1 MAPLLDI
8 RNLSVDFRTPRGRV
22 HALRDVS
29 FSVPRGQVVGIVG
42 ESGSGKS
49 TVIWTLTRLL
59 AGNAVIEGG
68 SAEFDGTDVLRLS
81 ESRMMD
87 VRGENI
93 SVVFQDPMTS
103 QSPVL
108 SYGRQ
113 MTDVLY
119 RRRGMSMADKRARAI
134 EMMRRV
140 GIPDPESR
148 IVQYPHQFSG
158 GMRQR
163 ASIAMALLMDPMLL
177 IADEPT
183 TALDVTMEAQI
194 IHLIRELQR
203 EFQATIIV
211 VSHNLGLIAELCD
224 EVVVMYAGEVV
235 ETGGVHDI
243 FHRAAHPYTRA
254 LLECDPA
261 REATRSRHLPVI
273 PGDLPD
279 LHRRP
284 AGCVFAPRCGLAMDV
299 CRERQPASFTVS
311 GDGHAARCHLL
322 DGSLPALRPTAARS
336 DAEPGRSSVASVSE
350 GTAGRGATAS
360 RSDAASGRGATAS
373 RSDAASE
380 RGAAAPRSD
389 ATSGGRATAS
399 RSDAASGR
407 GATASRSDAA
417 TAERSVA
424 EAAGSGTMEGA
435 LQDRPRQ
442 SHDAV
447 GAAADSGGAHNTPL
461 LEVSGLCVRFRIMGV
476 LRARIRGVRNPFV
489 DAVLSASLT
498 LMRGQTIGLVGES
511 GSGKTTLGRAIV
523 GLVKV
528 RSGRARF
535 EGRDV
540 LGLAPAEFKPLR
552 RDMAMMFQDPVGSLS
567 PRRTLKSLITEPFE
581 IHRREGCDIDDEAD
595 RLCEMVRLPRNF
607 LMRYPH
613 ELSGGQARRV
623 GVARALALNPKLII
637 ADEPTAGLDV
647 SVQGE
652 ILNLMSELQAEHG
665 LGYLII
671 SHNLPVVRH
680 ICDKLAIMY
689 LGRLVER
696 GDCETIFERPA
707 HPYTEALVRGVP
719 QPDPDKRRTLLS
731 IAGEVPSVTNRPT
744 GCEFHPRCKYATQ
757 RCKAERPEERAL
769 ADGRIVTCHHPVI
782 D

>member
-1 MAPLLDI
+1 MNPLLDI

-29 FSVPRGQVVGIVG
+29 FSVPRGKVVGIVG

-59 AGNAVIEGG
+59 AANAVIEGG
-68 SAEFDGTDVLRLS
+68 TAVFDGRDVLRLG
-81 ESRMMD
+81 ESAMMD
-87 VRGENI
+87 VRGEKI
-93 SVVFQDPMTS
+93 SMVFQDPMTS

-108 SYGRQ
+108 SYARQ
-113 MTDVLY
+113 MTDILY
-119 RRRGMSMADKRARAI
+119 RRPGMRMADKRARAV
-134 EMMRRV
+134 EMMQRV

-148 IVQYPHQFSG
+148 IAQYPHQFSG

-163 ASIAMALLMDPMLL
+163 AGIAMALLMDPMLL
-177 IADEPT
+177 VADEPT

-194 IHLIRELQR
+194 IHLIRELRR
-203 EFQATIIV
+203 ELEATIMV

-235 ETGGVHDI
+235 ETGGVCEI

-261 REATRSRHLPVI
+261 RERTGMRQLPVI
-273 PGDLPD
+273 PGDVPD
-279 LHRRP
+279 LHRKP
-284 AGCVFAPRCGLAMDV
+284 VGCVFAARCSQAMDV
-299 CRERQPASFTVS
+299 CKERQPARFSVS
-311 GDGHAARCHLL
+311 DDGHGARCHLL
-322 DGSLPALRPTAARS
+322 DASPAA
-336 DAEPGRSSVASVSE
+336 
-350 GTAGRGATAS
+350 GTVR
-360 RSDAASGRGATAS
+360 
-373 RSDAASE
+373 E
-380 RGAAAPRSD
+380 RWSN
-389 ATSGGRATAS
+389 GGRARPPTDVAAQAGIHAASDAPPKYERAPRKPDTREPSRRAGPFAS
-399 RSDAASGR
+399 RAAPEDGPRLLDVSD
-407 GATASRSDAA
+407 
-417 TAERSVA
+417 
-424 EAAGSGTMEGA
+424 
-435 LQDRPRQ
+435 
-442 SHDAV
+442 
-447 GAAADSGGAHNTPL
+447 
-461 LEVSGLCVRFRIMGV
+461 LCVRFRVMGA
-476 LRARIRGVRNPFV
+476 LRAWLRHVRNPFV
-489 DAVLSASLT
+489 DAVLNASFSLT
-498 LMRGQTIGLVGES
+498 RGETIGLVGES
-511 GSGKTTLGRAIV
+511 GSGKTTLGRAV
-523 GLVKV
+523 MGLVKA
-528 RSGRARF
+528 RSGHALF

-540 LGLAPAEFKPLR
+540 LGLSPAEFKPLR

-581 IHRREGCDIDDEAD
+581 IHRPEGFDVDAEAV
-595 RLCEMVRLPRNF
+595 RLCDMVRLPRSF
-607 LMRYPH
+607 LSRYPH

-652 ILNLMSELQAEHG
+652 ILNLMSELQAAHG

-680 ICDKLAIMY
+680 ICDTLAIMY

-696 GDCETIFERPA
+696 GECEAIFERPA

-731 IAGEVPSVTNRPT
+731 IAGEVPSVTNRPE

-757 RCKAERPEERAL
+757 RCKAERPEERTL
-769 ADGRIVTCHHPVI
+769 PDGRTVTCHYPLA

>member
-1 MAPLLDI
+1 MDLDPSRAGRGVTPLLDI

-29 FSVPRGQVVGIVG
+29 FTVPRGKVVGIVG

-68 SAEFDGTDVLRLS
+68 SAVFDGRDVLRLG
-81 ESRMMD
+81 ESAMMD
-87 VRGENI
+87 VRGEQI
-93 SVVFQDPMTS
+93 SLVFQDPMTS

-108 SYGRQ
+108 SYARQ

-119 RRRGMSMADKRARAI
+119 RRRGMGMAEKRARAI

-148 IVQYPHQFSG
+148 IAQYPHQFSG

-163 ASIAMALLMDPMLL
+163 AGIAMALLMDPMLL
-177 IADEPT
+177 VADEPT

-194 IHLIRELQR
+194 IHLIRELRR
-203 EFQATIIV
+203 ELEATIVV

-235 ETGGVHDI
+235 EIGGVREI

-261 REATRSRHLPVI
+261 RERARSRQLPVI
-273 PGDLPD
+273 PGDVPD
-279 LHRRP
+279 LHHRP
-284 AGCVFAPRCGLAMDV
+284 AGCVFAPRCALAADV
-299 CRERQPASFTVS
+299 CRKRQPASFAVS
-311 GDGHAARCHLL
+311 ADGHAARCHLL
-322 DGSLPALRPTAARS
+322 DESLAAPGAGTAEDRS
-336 DAEPGRSSVASVSE
+336 DAVHRGTSPAVMPAQAGVHSASVVPPHDARSPGGSGVTGPTPRAAPLP
-350 GTAGRGATAS
+350 GTEAGTGGPAGHAP
-360 RSDAASGRGATAS
+360 
-373 RSDAASE
+373 E
-380 RGAAAPRSD
+380 RGL
-389 ATSGGRATAS
+389 
-399 RSDAASGR
+399 
-407 GATASRSDAA
+407 
-417 TAERSVA
+417 
-424 EAAGSGTMEGA
+424 GSA
-435 LQDRPRQ
+435 
-442 SHDAV
+442 SHDLRPERRET
-447 GAAADSGGAHNTPL
+447 STL
-461 LEVSGLCVRFRIMGV
+461 LEVSDLSVRFRVMGAV
-476 LRARIRGVRNPFV
+476 RARLAGVRNPFV
-489 DAVLSASLT
+489 DAVLNASLT
-498 LMRGQTIGLVGES
+498 LSRGQTIGLVGES
-511 GSGKTTLGRAIV
+511 GSGKTTLGRAV
-523 GLVKV
+523 MGLVRA

-540 LGLAPAEFKPLR
+540 LGLSPAEFKPLR

-567 PRRTLKSLITEPFE
+567 PRQTLKSLITEPFE
-581 IHRREGCDIDDEAD
+581 IHRPEGFDAD
-595 RLCEMVRLPRNF
+595 REAALLCDMVRLPRSF
-607 LMRYPH
+607 LSRYPH

-623 GVARALALNPKLII
+623 GVARALALHPKLII

-652 ILNLMSELQAEHG
+652 ILNLMGELQAAHG
-665 LGYLII
+665 LGYMII

-680 ICDKLAIMY
+680 ICDELAIMY

-696 GDCETIFERPA
+696 GKCEVIFERPA

-731 IAGEVPSVTNRPT
+731 IAGEVPSVTNRPS
-744 GCEFHPRCKYATQ
+744 GCEFHPRCKYATA
-757 RCKAERPEERAL
+757 RCKAEPPDERTL
-769 ADGRIVTCHHPVI
+769 RDGRVVMCHYPVTA
-782 D
+782 

>member
-29 FSVPRGQVVGIVG
+29 FSVPRGKVVGIVG

-68 SAEFDGTDVLRLS
+68 TAEFDGTDVLRLS

-108 SYGRQ
+108 SYRRQ

-203 EFQATIIV
+203 ELQATIIV

-261 REATRSRHLPVI
+261 REVTRSRHLPVI

-284 AGCVFAPRCGLAMDV
+284 AGCVFALRCAMAMDV
-299 CRERQPASFTVS
+299 CSERQPASFEIPA
-311 GDGHAARCHLL
+311 DGHAARCHLL
-322 DGSLPALRPTAARS
+322 DGSLPAPRPAAARF
-336 DAEPGRSSVASVSE
+336 DAAHARSSVAPVSE
-350 GTAGRGATAS
+350 RGSGRGATSS
-360 RSDAASGRGATAS
+360 RSDAASGP
-373 RSDAASE
+373 
-380 RGAAAPRSD
+380 GAAAPR
-389 ATSGGRATAS
+389 A
-399 RSDAASGR
+399 DAAALARPVAEVDGPEAMKGGLEDPPRQSPDAP
-407 GATASRSDAA
+407 GATADS
-417 TAERSVA
+417 
-424 EAAGSGTMEGA
+424 GS
-435 LQDRPRQ
+435 
-442 SHDAV
+442 SHD
-447 GAAADSGGAHNTPL
+447 TPL
-461 LEVSGLCVRFRIMGV
+461 LDVSGLCVRFRVMGV
-476 LRARIRGVRNPFV
+476 LRARLRRVSNPFV
-489 DAVLSASLT
+489 DAVLDASLT
-498 LMRGQTIGLVGES
+498 LKRGETIGLVGES

-523 GLVKV
+523 GLVKA
-528 RSGRARF
+528 RSGDARF
-535 EGRDV
+535 EGKDV
-540 LGLAPAEFKPLR
+540 LGLSPAEFKPLR
-552 RDMAMMFQDPVGSLS
+552 RDMAMMFQDPAGSLS

-581 IHRREGCDIDDEAD
+581 IHGSEGRAIDDEAD
-595 RLCEMVRLPRNF
+595 RLCEMVRLPRSF

-652 ILNLMSELQAEHG
+652 ILNLMGELQAEHG
-665 LGYLII
+665 LAYLII

-680 ICDKLAIMY
+680 ICDRLAIMY

-731 IAGEVPSVTNRPT
+731 IAGEVPSVTNRPA

-757 RCKAERPEERAL
+757 RCKAERPEETTL
-769 ADGRIVTCHHPVI
+769 PDGRIVTCHYPLS

>member
-29 FSVPRGQVVGIVG
+29 FTVPRGKVVGIVG

-68 SAEFDGTDVLRLS
+68 SAVFDGRDVLGLS
-81 ESRMMD
+81 ESAMMD
-87 VRGENI
+87 VRGEKI
-93 SVVFQDPMTS
+93 SLVFQDPMTS

-108 SYGRQ
+108 SYARQ

-119 RRRGMSMADKRARAI
+119 RRRGMGMAEKRARAV
-134 EMMRRV
+134 EMMHRV

-148 IVQYPHQFSG
+148 IAQYPHQFSG

-163 ASIAMALLMDPMLL
+163 AGIAMALLMDPMLL

-194 IHLIRELQR
+194 IHLIRELRR
-203 EFQATIIV
+203 ELEATIVV

-235 ETGGVHDI
+235 EIGGVREI

-261 REATRSRHLPVI
+261 RERTRSRRLPVI
-273 PGDLPD
+273 PGDVPD
-279 LHRRP
+279 LHLRP
-284 AGCVFAPRCGLAMDV
+284 EGCVFASRCAQAMEV
-299 CRERQPASFTVS
+299 CRRRQPASFAVS
-311 GDGHAARCHLL
+311 DAGHAARCHRL
-322 DGSLPALRPTAARS
+322 DT
-336 DAEPGRSSVASVSE
+336 SSVVPSKDEPAPWD
-350 GTAGRGATAS
+350 
-360 RSDAASGRGATAS
+360 SDAAAPLHPTAS
-373 RSDAASE
+373 CPNTDAQ
-380 RGAAAPRSD
+380 RR
-389 ATSGGRATAS
+389 TSTDWTA
-399 RSDAASGR
+399 RPGVD
-407 GATASRSDAA
+407 D
-417 TAERSVA
+417 
-424 EAAGSGTMEGA
+424 GSFARTGPHEG
-435 LQDRPRQ
+435 P
-442 SHDAV
+442 
-447 GAAADSGGAHNTPL
+447 PL
-461 LEVSGLCVRFRIMGV
+461 LEVSGLGVRFRIMGAV
-476 LRARIRGVRNPFV
+476 RARLAAVRNPFV
-489 DAVLSASLT
+489 DAVLNASLT
-498 LMRGQTIGLVGES
+498 LSHGQTIGLVGES
-511 GSGKTTLGRAIV
+511 GSGKTTLGRAV
-523 GLVKV
+523 LGLVKA

-540 LGLAPAEFKPLR
+540 LGLSPAEFKPLR
-552 RDMAMMFQDPVGSLS
+552 RHMAMMFQDPVGSLS
-567 PRRTLKSLITEPFE
+567 PRQTLKSLITESFE
-581 IHRREGCDIDDEAD
+581 IHRPEGFDVDAEAD
-595 RLCEMVRLPRNF
+595 RLCDMVRLPRSF
-607 LMRYPH
+607 LSRYPH

-652 ILNLMSELQAEHG
+652 ILNLMGELQAEHG

-680 ICDKLAIMY
+680 ICDELAIMY

-696 GDCETIFERPA
+696 GACEPIFERPA

-731 IAGEVPSVTNRPT
+731 IAGEVPSVTNRPG
-744 GCEFHPRCKYATQ
+744 GCEFHPRCNYATA
-757 RCKAERPEERAL
+757 RCKAERPGERTL
-769 ADGRIVTCHHPVI
+769 QDGRVVTCHHPLI

>member
-1 MAPLLDI
+1 MDPLLDI

-29 FSVPRGQVVGIVG
+29 FTVPRGKVVGIVG

-68 SAEFDGTDVLRLS
+68 SAVFDGRDVLGLS
-81 ESRMMD
+81 ESAMMD
-87 VRGENI
+87 VRGEKI
-93 SVVFQDPMTS
+93 SLVFQDPMTS

-108 SYGRQ
+108 SYARQ

-119 RRRGMSMADKRARAI
+119 RRRGMGMAEKRARAV

-148 IVQYPHQFSG
+148 IAQYPHQFSG

-163 ASIAMALLMDPMLL
+163 AGIAMALLMDPVLL

-194 IHLIRELQR
+194 IHLIRELRR
-203 EFQATIIV
+203 ELEATIVV

-261 REATRSRHLPVI
+261 REATKSRHLPVI

-279 LHRRP
+279 LHSLP
-284 AGCVFAPRCGLAMDV
+284 AGCVFAPRCGLTTDV
-299 CRERQPASFTVS
+299 CRERRPASFDVS
-311 GDGHAARCHLL
+311 ADGHAARCHLL
-322 DGSLPALRPTAARS
+322 EGSLPVPRSTTARF
-336 DAEPGRSSVASVSE
+336 DAVPGRSSEASVSE
-350 GTAGRGATAS
+350 GGVGS
-360 RSDAASGRGATAS
+360 GAASPQSDVAS
-373 RSDAASE
+373 GP
-380 RGAAAPRSD
+380 GAAAPQ
-389 ATSGGRATAS
+389 A
-399 RSDAASGR
+399 DAA
-407 GATASRSDAA
+407 AL
-417 TAERSVA
+417 ERPVA
-424 EAAGSGTMEGA
+424 EVDGPEAIKGA
-435 LQDRPRQ
+435 LKEPSRRSPSVPGAVADAGR
-442 SHDAV
+442 SHD
-447 GAAADSGGAHNTPL
+447 TPL
-461 LEVSGLCVRFRIMGV
+461 LDVSGLCVRFRVMGA
-476 LRARIRGVRNPFV
+476 LRARLQRVRNPFV
-489 DAVLSASLT
+489 DAVVDASLT
-498 LMRGQTIGLVGES
+498 LARGLTIGLVGES

-523 GLVKV
+523 GLVKA
-528 RSGRARF
+528 RSGHARF
-535 EGRDV
+535 EGKDV
-540 LGLAPAEFKPLR
+540 LGLSPAEFKPLR

-581 IHRREGCDIDDEAD
+581 IHGSEGRAIDDEAD

-652 ILNLMSELQAEHG
+652 ILNLMRELQAEHG
-665 LGYLII
+665 LAYLII

-680 ICDKLAIMY
+680 ICDRLAIMY

-696 GDCETIFERPA
+696 GECETIFERPA

-731 IAGEVPSVTNRPT
+731 IAGEVPSVTNRPE
-744 GCEFHPRCKYATQ
+744 GCEFHPRCKYATR
-757 RCKAERPEERAL
+757 RCKAERPEERTVG
-769 ADGRIVTCHHPVI
+769 DGRIVTCHYPLV

>member
-1 MAPLLDI
+1 MTPLLDI

-29 FSVPRGQVVGIVG
+29 FSVPRGKVVGIVG

-59 AGNAVIEGG
+59 AGNAIIEGG
-68 SAEFDGTDVLRLS
+68 TAEFDGADVLRLS

-108 SYGRQ
+108 SYRRQ

-177 IADEPT
+177 VADEPT

-203 EFQATIIV
+203 ELQATIIV

-261 REATRSRHLPVI
+261 REVTRSRHLPVI

-284 AGCVFAPRCGLAMDV
+284 AGCVFTPRCGLATDV
-299 CRERQPASFTVS
+299 CSERQPASFEVS
-311 GDGHAARCHLL
+311 ADGHAARCHLL
-322 DGSLPALRPTAARS
+322 DASLPAPRPAAARF
-336 DAEPGRSSVASVSE
+336 DAATGSSSEAPASEGSGGRS
-350 GTAGRGATAS
+350 ATSS
-360 RSDAASGRGATAS
+360 RSDAASGP
-373 RSDAASE
+373 
-380 RGAAAPRSD
+380 GAAAPR
-389 ATSGGRATAS
+389 A
-399 RSDAASGR
+399 DAA
-407 GATASRSDAA
+407 AL
-417 TAERSVA
+417 ERPVA
-424 EAAGSGTMEGA
+424 EVDGPEAMKGA
-435 LQDRPRQ
+435 LEDRPRQ
-442 SHDAV
+442 SFDV
-447 GAAADSGGAHNTPL
+447 LGATADSGGPHNTPL
-461 LEVSGLCVRFRIMGV
+461 LDVSGLCVRFRVMGV
-476 LRARIRGVRNPFV
+476 LRARIRRVRNPFV
-489 DAVLSASLT
+489 DAVLDASLT
-498 LMRGQTIGLVGES
+498 LKRGETIGLVGES

-523 GLVKV
+523 GLVKA
-528 RSGRARF
+528 RSGHARF
-535 EGRDV
+535 EGKDV
-540 LGLAPAEFKPLR
+540 LGLPPAEFKPLR

-581 IHRREGCDIDDEAD
+581 IHGSDGRAIDDEAG

-665 LGYLII
+665 LAYLII

-680 ICDKLAIMY
+680 ICDRLAIMY

-731 IAGEVPSVTNRPT
+731 IAGEVPSVTNRPA

-757 RCKAERPEERAL
+757 RCKAERPEETTL
-769 ADGRIVTCHHPVI
+769 PDGRIVTCHYPLS

>member
-8 RNLSVDFRTPRGRV
+8 RNLNVDFRTPRGRV

-29 FSVPRGQVVGIVG
+29 FSVPRGKVVGIVG

-68 SAEFDGTDVLRLS
+68 TAEFDGTDVLRLS

-108 SYGRQ
+108 SYHRQ

-177 IADEPT
+177 VADEPT

-235 ETGGVHDI
+235 EAGGVHDI

-261 REATRSRHLPVI
+261 REATKSRRLPVI

-279 LHRRP
+279 LHRLP
-284 AGCVFAPRCGLAMDV
+284 VGCVFAPRCGPATDV
-299 CRERQPASFTVS
+299 CRERRPASFEVS
-311 GDGHAARCHLL
+311 ADGHAARCHLL
-322 DGSLPALRPTAARS
+322 DGSLPAPRPTTARFDAA
-336 DAEPGRSSVASVSE
+336 PGRGSEASASE
-350 GTAGRGATAS
+350 GGVGRGTASS
-360 RSDAASGRGATAS
+360 RSDVASGP
-373 RSDAASE
+373 
-380 RGAAAPRSD
+380 GAAAPR
-389 ATSGGRATAS
+389 A
-399 RSDAASGR
+399 DAAVL
-407 GATASRSDAA
+407 
-417 TAERSVA
+417 ERPVA
-424 EAAGSGTMEGA
+424 EVDGPEAMKGA
-435 LQDRPRQ
+435 LEDPPRQ
-442 SHDAV
+442 SPDAP
-447 GAAADSGGAHNTPL
+447 GAIADSGRSHDTPL
-461 LEVSGLCVRFRIMGV
+461 LDVSGLCVRFRVMGA
-476 LRARIRGVRNPFV
+476 LRARLRRVRNPFV
-489 DAVLSASLT
+489 DAILDASLT
-498 LMRGQTIGLVGES
+498 LARGETIGLVGES

-523 GLVKV
+523 GLVKA
-528 RSGRARF
+528 RAGHARF

-540 LGLAPAEFKPLR
+540 LGLSPAEFKPLR

-581 IHRREGCDIDDEAD
+581 IHGSEGRTIDAEAD

-665 LGYLII
+665 LAYLII

-680 ICDKLAIMY
+680 ICDRLAIMY

-731 IAGEVPSVTNRPT
+731 IAGEVPSVTNRPP

-757 RCKAERPEERAL
+757 RCKAERPEETTL
-769 ADGRIVTCHHPVI
+769 SDGRIVTCHFPLI

>member
-1 MAPLLDI
+1 MTPLLDI

-29 FSVPRGQVVGIVG
+29 FTVPRGKVVGIVG

-59 AGNAVIEGG
+59 AGNAAIEGG
-68 SAEFDGTDVLRLS
+68 SAVFDGRDVLGLS
-81 ESRMMD
+81 ESAMMD
-87 VRGENI
+87 VRGEQI
-93 SVVFQDPMTS
+93 SLVFQDPMTS

-108 SYGRQ
+108 SYARQ

-119 RRRGMSMADKRARAI
+119 RRRGMGMAEKRRRAV

-148 IVQYPHQFSG
+148 IAQYPHQFSG

-163 ASIAMALLMDPMLL
+163 AGIAMALLMDPMLL
-177 IADEPT
+177 VADEPT

-194 IHLIRELQR
+194 IHLIRELRR
-203 EFQATIIV
+203 ELEATIVV

-235 ETGGVHDI
+235 ETGDVRGI

-261 REATRSRHLPVI
+261 REHRRTRHLPVI
-273 PGDLPD
+273 PGDVPD
-279 LHRRP
+279 LHRKP
-284 AGCVFAPRCGLAMDV
+284 DGCVFAARCALATGI
-299 CRERQPASFTVS
+299 CRERPPASFVVS
-311 GDGHAARCHLL
+311 ADGHAARCHLL
-322 DGSLPALRPTAARS
+322 DESLAAPGAGTAENRSDTVHRGTFPVVIPAEAGVHSARVVPPHDARAQAESGATGPMSRAAPHPGTEVRTGEPAGQAAQRGLGNASHDLRP
-336 DAEPGRSSVASVSE
+336 GRRE
-350 GTAGRGATAS
+350 
-360 RSDAASGRGATAS
+360 
-373 RSDAASE
+373 
-380 RGAAAPRSD
+380 
-389 ATSGGRATAS
+389 TST
-399 RSDAASGR
+399 
-407 GATASRSDAA
+407 
-417 TAERSVA
+417 
-424 EAAGSGTMEGA
+424 
-435 LQDRPRQ
+435 
-442 SHDAV
+442 
-447 GAAADSGGAHNTPL
+447 L
-461 LEVSGLCVRFRIMGV
+461 LEVSDLCVRFRVMGV
-476 LRARIRGVRNPFV
+476 VRAGLAGVRNPFV
-489 DAVLSASLT
+489 DAVLDASLT
-498 LMRGQTIGLVGES
+498 LAHGQTIGLVGES
-511 GSGKTTLGRAIV
+511 GSGKTTLGRAIM
-523 GLVKV
+523 GLVRA

-540 LGLAPAEFKPLR
+540 LGLSPAQFKPLR
-552 RDMAMMFQDPVGSLS
+552 RHMAMMFQDPAGSLS
-567 PRRTLKSLITEPFE
+567 PRQTLKSLITEPFE
-581 IHRREGCDIDDEAD
+581 IHRPKGFNVDDEAA
-595 RLCEMVRLPRNF
+595 RLCDMVRLPRSF
-607 LMRYPH
+607 LSRYPH

-652 ILNLMSELQAEHG
+652 ILNLMGELQAEHG
-665 LGYLII
+665 LGYVII

-680 ICDKLAIMY
+680 ICDELAIMY

-696 GDCETIFERPA
+696 GACESIFERPA

-731 IAGEVPSVTNRPT
+731 IAGEVPSVTNRPG
-744 GCEFHPRCKYATQ
+744 GCEFHPRCNYATA
-757 RCKAERPEERAL
+757 RCKAERPGERTL
-769 ADGRIVTCHHPVI
+769 RDGRIVTCHHPLI

>member
-1 MAPLLDI
+1 MIPLLDI

-29 FSVPRGQVVGIVG
+29 FTVPRGKVVGIVG

-59 AGNAVIEGG
+59 AGNAAIEGG
-68 SAEFDGTDVLRLS
+68 SAVFDGRDVLGLS
-81 ESRMMD
+81 ESAMMD
-87 VRGENI
+87 VRGEKI
-93 SVVFQDPMTS
+93 SLVFQDPMTS

-108 SYGRQ
+108 SYARQ

-119 RRRGMSMADKRARAI
+119 RRRGMGMAEKRARAV

-148 IVQYPHQFSG
+148 IAQYPHQFSG

-163 ASIAMALLMDPMLL
+163 AGIAMALLMDPMLL

-194 IHLIRELQR
+194 IHLIRELRR
-203 EFQATIIV
+203 ELEATIVV

-235 ETGGVHDI
+235 ETGGVREI

-261 REATRSRHLPVI
+261 RERTRSRRLPVI
-273 PGDLPD
+273 PGDVPD
-279 LHRRP
+279 LHHRS
-284 AGCVFAPRCGLAMDV
+284 AGCVFAARCALAVDI
-299 CRERQPASFTVS
+299 CRERQPASFAVS
-311 GDGHAARCHLL
+311 ADGHAARCHLL
-322 DGSLPALRPTAARS
+322 DASLHPPSASPTGIPAEAGIHA
-336 DAEPGRSSVASVSE
+336 ASVVPPMDEPAPRESGVDVPSHHIAPNPNVDAQPRE
-350 GTAGRGATAS
+350 STDRTTEAGIVDTAS
-360 RSDAASGRGATAS
+360 D
-373 RSDAASE
+373 
-380 RGAAAPRSD
+380 PRSLH
-389 ATSGGRATAS
+389 R
-399 RSDAASGR
+399 
-407 GATASRSDAA
+407 
-417 TAERSVA
+417 
-424 EAAGSGTMEGA
+424 EAI
-435 LQDRPRQ
+435 
-442 SHDAV
+442 
-447 GAAADSGGAHNTPL
+447 PL
-461 LEVSGLCVRFRIMGV
+461 LEVSDLCVRFRVMGV
-476 LRARIRGVRNPFV
+476 VRARLTGVRNPFV
-489 DAVLSASLT
+489 DAVLDASLA
-498 LMRGQTIGLVGES
+498 LARGNTIGLVGES
-511 GSGKTTLGRAIV
+511 GSGKTTLGRAV
-523 GLVKV
+523 MGLVEA

-540 LGLAPAEFKPLR
+540 LGLSPAEFKPLR
-552 RDMAMMFQDPVGSLS
+552 RHMAMMFQDPVGSLS
-567 PRRTLKSLITEPFE
+567 PRQTLKSLITEPFA
-581 IHRREGCDIDDEAD
+581 IHRREGFDVHAEAD
-595 RLCEMVRLPRNF
+595 RLCDMVRLPRSF
-607 LMRYPH
+607 LSRYPH

-652 ILNLMSELQAEHG
+652 ILNLMGELQAEHG

-680 ICDKLAIMY
+680 ICDELAIMY

-696 GDCETIFERPA
+696 GACEPIFERPA
-707 HPYTEALVRGVP
+707 HPYTEALVRGIP

-731 IAGEVPSVTNRPT
+731 IAGEVPSVTNRPE
-744 GCEFHPRCKYATQ
+744 GCEFHPRCNYATA
-757 RCKAERPEERAL
+757 RCKAERPGEATLR
-769 ADGRIVTCHHPVI
+769 DGRVVTCHHPLI

>member
-1 MAPLLDI
+1 MTPLLDI

-29 FSVPRGQVVGIVG
+29 FTVPRGKVVGIVG

-68 SAEFDGTDVLRLS
+68 SAVFDGRDVLGLS
-81 ESRMMD
+81 ESAMMD

-93 SVVFQDPMTS
+93 SIVFQDPMTS

-108 SYGRQ
+108 SYARQ

-119 RRRGMSMADKRARAI
+119 RRRGMGMAEKRARAI

-148 IVQYPHQFSG
+148 IAQYPHQFSG

-163 ASIAMALLMDPMLL
+163 AGIAMALLMDPMLL
-177 IADEPT
+177 VADEPT

-194 IHLIRELQR
+194 IHLIRELRR
-203 EFQATIIV
+203 ELEATIVV

-235 ETGGVHDI
+235 ETGGVREI

-261 REATRSRHLPVI
+261 RERTRSRRLPVI
-273 PGDLPD
+273 PGDVPD
-279 LHRRP
+279 LHRKP
-284 AGCVFAPRCGLAMDV
+284 DGCVFAARCEEAMDV
-299 CRERQPASFTVS
+299 CRERQPESFAVS
-311 GDGHAARCHLL
+311 SDGHAARCHLL
-322 DGSLPALRPTAARS
+322 DASLTLFGRGTPADSTAAGRYGSPPAVILAKAGIYAATVVPPTVERTPGEPSTPAALRHGMSAPNVDSRTRVSA
-336 DAEPGRSSVASVSE
+336 DQGAE
-350 GTAGRGATAS
+350 AGIAGATSEPHA
-360 RSDAASGRGATAS
+360 RRPAAS
-373 RSDAASE
+373 
-380 RGAAAPRSD
+380 
-389 ATSGGRATAS
+389 
-399 RSDAASGR
+399 
-407 GATASRSDAA
+407 
-417 TAERSVA
+417 
-424 EAAGSGTMEGA
+424 
-435 LQDRPRQ
+435 
-442 SHDAV
+442 
-447 GAAADSGGAHNTPL
+447 PL
-461 LEVSGLCVRFRIMGV
+461 LEVSHLCVRFRVMGV
-476 LRARIRGVRNPFV
+476 IRARLARVQNPFV
-489 DAVLSASLT
+489 DAVLDASLA
-498 LMRGQTIGLVGES
+498 LVHGETIGLVGES
-511 GSGKTTLGRAIV
+511 GSGKTTLGRAIM
-523 GLVKV
+523 GLVRA

-540 LGLAPAEFKPLR
+540 LGLSPAEFKPLR
-552 RDMAMMFQDPVGSLS
+552 RHMAMMFQDPVGSLS
-567 PRRTLKSLITEPFE
+567 PRQTLKSLITEPFE
-581 IHRREGCDIDDEAD
+581 IHRPEGFDVDAEAD
-595 RLCEMVRLPRNF
+595 RLCDMVRLPRSF
-607 LMRYPH
+607 LSRYPH

-652 ILNLMSELQAEHG
+652 ILNLMGELQAEHG

-680 ICDKLAIMY
+680 ICDELAIMY

-696 GDCETIFERPA
+696 GACESIFERPA

-731 IAGEVPSVTNRPT
+731 IAGEVPSVTNRPG
-744 GCEFHPRCKYATQ
+744 GCEFHPRCNYATA
-757 RCKAERPEERAL
+757 RCKAEQPGARTL
-769 ADGRIVTCHHPVI
+769 GDGRVVTCHHPLI
-782 D
+782 E

>member
-1 MAPLLDI
+1 MTPLLDI

-29 FSVPRGQVVGIVG
+29 FTVPRGKVVGIVG

-49 TVIWTLTRLL
+49 TVIWALTRLL

-68 SAEFDGTDVLRLS
+68 SAVFDGRDVLGLS
-81 ESRMMD
+81 ESAMMD
-87 VRGENI
+87 VRGERI
-93 SVVFQDPMTS
+93 SLVFQDPMTS

-108 SYGRQ
+108 SYARQ

-119 RRRGMSMADKRARAI
+119 RRRGMGMAEKRARAV

-148 IVQYPHQFSG
+148 IAQYPHQFSG

-163 ASIAMALLMDPMLL
+163 AGIAMALLMDPMLL
-177 IADEPT
+177 VADEPT

-194 IHLIRELQR
+194 IHLIRELRR
-203 EFQATIIV
+203 ELEATIVV

-235 ETGGVHDI
+235 ETGGVREI

-261 REATRSRHLPVI
+261 RERTRSRRLPVI
-273 PGDLPD
+273 PGDVPD

-284 AGCVFAPRCGLAMDV
+284 TGCVFAARCALAVDV
-299 CRERQPASFTVS
+299 CRERRPESFAVS

-322 DGSLPALRPTAARS
+322 DASPTLFGRGPPAALRHGASGPNADSRAR
-336 DAEPGRSSVASVSE
+336 VSADQGVE
-350 GTAGRGATAS
+350 AGIAGATSES
-360 RSDAASGRGATAS
+360 RTR
-373 RSDAASE
+373 RH
-380 RGAAAPRSD
+380 AAAP
-389 ATSGGRATAS
+389 
-399 RSDAASGR
+399 
-407 GATASRSDAA
+407 
-417 TAERSVA
+417 
-424 EAAGSGTMEGA
+424 
-435 LQDRPRQ
+435 
-442 SHDAV
+442 
-447 GAAADSGGAHNTPL
+447 L
-461 LEVSGLCVRFRIMGV
+461 LELSGLCVRFRVMGTIH
-476 LRARIRGVRNPFV
+476 ARLRGVRNPFV
-489 DAVLSASLT
+489 DAVLDASLA
-498 LMRGQTIGLVGES
+498 LAHGKTIGLVGES
-511 GSGKTTLGRAIV
+511 GSGKTTLGRAV
-523 GLVKV
+523 MGLVEA

-540 LGLAPAEFKPLR
+540 LGLPPAEFKPLR
-552 RDMAMMFQDPVGSLS
+552 RHMAMMFQDPVGSLS
-567 PRRTLKSLITEPFE
+567 PRQTLKFLITEPFE
-581 IHRREGCDIDDEAD
+581 IHRPEGFDVDAEAD
-595 RLCEMVRLPRNF
+595 RLCDMVRLPRSF
-607 LMRYPH
+607 LSRYPH

-652 ILNLMSELQAEHG
+652 ILNLMGELQAEHG
-665 LGYLII
+665 LGYMII

-680 ICDKLAIMY
+680 ICDELAIMY

-696 GDCETIFERPA
+696 GACESIFERPA

-731 IAGEVPSVTNRPT
+731 IAGEVPSVTNRPG
-744 GCEFHPRCKYATQ
+744 GCEFHPRCNYATA
-757 RCKAERPEERAL
+757 RCKAEQPGERTL
-769 ADGRIVTCHHPVI
+769 QDGRVVTCHHPLI
-782 D
+782 G

>member
-1 MAPLLDI
+1 MAALLDI

-29 FSVPRGQVVGIVG
+29 FTVPRGKVVGIVG

-59 AGNAVIEGG
+59 AGNAVVEGG
-68 SAEFDGTDVLRLS
+68 TAEFEGRDVLRLD
-81 ESRMMD
+81 ESAMMD
-87 VRGENI
+87 VRGEKI
-93 SVVFQDPMTS
+93 SMVFQDPMTS

-108 SYGRQ
+108 SYARQ

-119 RRRGMSMADKRARAI
+119 RRRGMSMADKRARAV

-148 IVQYPHQFSG
+148 IAQYPHQFSG

-163 ASIAMALLMDPMLL
+163 AGIAMALLMDPILL

-194 IHLIRELQR
+194 IHLIRELRR
-203 EFQATIIV
+203 ELEATIMV

-235 ETGGVHDI
+235 ETGGVREI
-243 FHRAAHPYTRA
+243 FHHAAHPYTRA

-261 REATRSRHLPVI
+261 REHTRSRQLPVI
-273 PGDLPD
+273 PGDVPD
-279 LHRRP
+279 LHGRP
-284 AGCVFAPRCGLAMDV
+284 TGCVFAARCAQAMDV
-299 CRERQPASFTVS
+299 CRERQPERFAVS
-311 GDGHAARCHLL
+311 SDGHAARCHLL
-322 DGSLPALRPTAARS
+322 DGSPPVSGPAPADSDGTPEPRAKPDIAGADETAKAKTGESSFARTS
-336 DAEPGRSSVASVSE
+336 DVEE
-350 GTAGRGATAS
+350 GQR
-360 RSDAASGRGATAS
+360 
-373 RSDAASE
+373 
-380 RGAAAPRSD
+380 
-389 ATSGGRATAS
+389 
-399 RSDAASGR
+399 
-407 GATASRSDAA
+407 
-417 TAERSVA
+417 
-424 EAAGSGTMEGA
+424 
-435 LQDRPRQ
+435 
-442 SHDAV
+442 AV
-447 GAAADSGGAHNTPL
+447 GDEATGNSSRARRPPPSFPRTRESSEHNASQVPPQTRESTYTEAQVGGDQTAFDAHSGQGELSPL
-461 LEVSGLCVRFRIMGV
+461 LDVSDLSVRFRVMGAI
-476 LRARIRGVRNPFV
+476 RARIRGVRNPFV
-489 DAVLSASLT
+489 DAVLNASLALERGGT
-498 LMRGQTIGLVGES
+498 LGLVGES
-511 GSGKTTLGRAIV
+511 GSGKTTLGRAVV
-523 GLVKV
+523 GLVPAL
-528 RSGRARF
+528 SGRVRF

-540 LGLAPAEFKPLR
+540 LGLPPADFKPLR

-567 PRRTLKSLITEPFE
+567 PRQTLKSLITEPFE
-581 IHRREGCDIDDEAD
+581 IHRPEGFDIDAEAD
-595 RLCEMVRLPRNF
+595 RLCDMVRLPGSF

-680 ICDKLAIMY
+680 ICDRLAIMY

-696 GDCETIFERPA
+696 GDCESIFERPA

-731 IAGEVPSVTNRPT
+731 IAGEVPSVTNRPA
-744 GCEFHPRCKYATQ
+744 GCEFHPRCKYATEL
-757 RCKAERPEERAL
+757 CKSKRPSESTLR
-769 ADGRIVTCHHPVI
+769 DGRTVTCHHPLI

>member
-1 MAPLLDI
+1 MTPLLDI

-29 FSVPRGQVVGIVG
+29 FTVPRGRVVGIVG

-68 SAEFDGTDVLRLS
+68 SAMFDGRDVLGLG
-81 ESRMMD
+81 ESAMMD
-87 VRGENI
+87 VRGEKI
-93 SVVFQDPMTS
+93 SLVFQDPMTS

-108 SYGRQ
+108 SYARQ

-119 RRRGMSMADKRARAI
+119 RRRGMGMAEKRARAV

-148 IVQYPHQFSG
+148 IAQYPHQFSG

-163 ASIAMALLMDPMLL
+163 AGIAMALLMDPMLL

-194 IHLIRELQR
+194 IHLIRELRR
-203 EFQATIIV
+203 ELEATIVV

-235 ETGGVHDI
+235 ETGGVREI

-261 REATRSRHLPVI
+261 RERARSRQLPVI
-273 PGDLPD
+273 PGDIPD
-279 LHRRP
+279 LHHRP
-284 AGCVFAPRCGLAMDV
+284 VGCVFAARCALVEDL
-299 CRERQPASFTVS
+299 CREQQPASFAVS
-311 GDGHAARCHLL
+311 ADGHAARCHLL
-322 DGSLPALRPTAARS
+322 DASLHPPSAPPTVAPAQAGIHTAAGVPPMDEPTPRDS
-336 DAEPGRSSVASVSE
+336 GVDMPSRHTAPYPDVDARPREFTAGTTEAGIA
-350 GTAGRGATAS
+350 GTA
-360 RSDAASGRGATAS
+360 SD
-373 RSDAASE
+373 
-380 RGAAAPRSD
+380 PRS
-389 ATSGGRATAS
+389 
-399 RSDAASGR
+399 
-407 GATASRSDAA
+407 
-417 TAERSVA
+417 
-424 EAAGSGTMEGA
+424 
-435 LQDRPRQ
+435 PRRE
-442 SHDAV
+442 S
-447 GAAADSGGAHNTPL
+447 TPL
-461 LEVSGLCVRFRIMGV
+461 LEVSDLCVRFRVMGV
-476 LRARIRGVRNPFV
+476 VRARLAGVRNPFV
-489 DAVLSASLT
+489 DAVLDASLT
-498 LMRGQTIGLVGES
+498 LARGETIGLVGES
-511 GSGKTTLGRAIV
+511 GSGKTTLGRAV
-523 GLVKV
+523 TGLVEA

-540 LGLAPAEFKPLR
+540 LGLSPAEFKPLR
-552 RDMAMMFQDPVGSLS
+552 RHMAMMFQDPVGSLS
-567 PRRTLKSLITEPFE
+567 PRQTLKSLITEPFE
-581 IHRREGCDIDDEAD
+581 IHRPEGFDVDAEAD
-595 RLCEMVRLPRNF
+595 RLCDMVRLPRNF
-607 LMRYPH
+607 LSRYPH

-680 ICDKLAIMY
+680 ICDELAIMY

-696 GDCETIFERPA
+696 GACESIFERPA

-731 IAGEVPSVTNRPT
+731 IAGEVPSVTNRPE
-744 GCEFHPRCKYATQ
+744 GCEFHPRCNYATA
-757 RCKAERPEERAL
+757 RCKAEQPGERTVG
-769 ADGRIVTCHHPVI
+769 DGRVVTCHHPLI
-782 D
+782 E

>member
-1 MAPLLDI
+1 MIPLLDI

-29 FSVPRGQVVGIVG
+29 FSVRRGKVVGIVG

-68 SAEFDGTDVLRLS
+68 TAEFDGTDVLRLS

-108 SYGRQ
+108 SYRRQ

-235 ETGGVHDI
+235 ETGGVRDI

-261 REATRSRHLPVI
+261 REAMTSRHLPVI

-279 LHRRP
+279 LHRLP
-284 AGCVFAPRCGLAMDV
+284 VGCVFAPRCGPATDV
-299 CRERQPASFTVS
+299 CRERRPASFEVS
-311 GDGHAARCHLL
+311 ADGHAARCHLL
-322 DGSLPALRPTAARS
+322 DGSLPAHRPTTARFDAGPGRGSEAAASEGGGGRGAASSRS
-336 DAEPGRSSVASVSE
+336 DVASGDHAAAPRSDE
-350 GTAGRGATAS
+350 ASGRGATQP
-360 RSDAASGRGATAS
+360 RSDAASGRSAVPPQADAVAPE
-373 RSDAASE
+373 RS
-380 RGAAAPRSD
+380 GAAVDGSQAM
-389 ATSGGRATAS
+389 TSVL
-399 RSDAASGR
+399 
-407 GATASRSDAA
+407 
-417 TAERSVA
+417 E
-424 EAAGSGTMEGA
+424 
-435 LQDRPRQ
+435 DRPRR
-442 SHDAV
+442 SL
-447 GAAADSGGAHNTPL
+447 GAFGATADSGGPHDTPL
-461 LEVSGLCVRFRIMGV
+461 LDVSGLCVRFRVMGA
-476 LRARIRGVRNPFV
+476 LRAKLRRVRNPFV
-489 DAVLSASLT
+489 DAVLDASLT
-498 LMRGQTIGLVGES
+498 LARGETIGLVGES

-523 GLVKV
+523 GLVKA

-540 LGLAPAEFKPLR
+540 LGLSPAEFKPLR

-581 IHRREGCDIDDEAD
+581 IHGSEGRAIDAEAD

-665 LGYLII
+665 LAYLII

-680 ICDKLAIMY
+680 ICDRLAIMY

-731 IAGEVPSVTNRPT
+731 IAGEVPSVTSRPA
-744 GCEFHPRCKYATQ
+744 GCEFHPRCKYATT
-757 RCKAERPEERAL
+757 RCKAERPEETTL
-769 ADGRIVTCHHPVI
+769 SDGRIVTCHMPLI
-782 D
+782 G

>member
-1 MAPLLDI
+1 MTPLLDI

-29 FSVPRGQVVGIVG
+29 FTVPRGKVVGIVG

-59 AGNAVIEGG
+59 AGNAVIEAG
-68 SAEFDGTDVLRLS
+68 SAVFDGRDVLGLG
-81 ESRMMD
+81 ESAMMD
-87 VRGENI
+87 VRGEKI
-93 SVVFQDPMTS
+93 SLVFQDPMTS

-108 SYGRQ
+108 SYARQ

-119 RRRGMSMADKRARAI
+119 RRRGMGMAEKRARAV

-148 IVQYPHQFSG
+148 IAQYPHQFSG

-163 ASIAMALLMDPMLL
+163 AGISMALLMDPMLL
-177 IADEPT
+177 VADEPT

-194 IHLIRELQR
+194 IHLIRELRR
-203 EFQATIIV
+203 ELEATIVV

-235 ETGGVHDI
+235 ETGGVREI

-261 REATRSRHLPVI
+261 RERTRTRRLPVI
-273 PGDLPD
+273 PGDVPD
-279 LHRRP
+279 LHRKP
-284 AGCVFAPRCGLAMDV
+284 DGCVFAPRCGLATDV
-299 CRERQPASFTVS
+299 CRQRQPARFDVS
-311 GDGHAARCHLL
+311 ADGHAARCHRL
-322 DGSLPALRPTAARS
+322 DGSVPAPRPTAARL
-336 DAEPGRSSVASVSE
+336 DAALGRSSEAPVSE
-350 GTAGRGATAS
+350 GDAGRGATSS
-360 RSDAASGRGATAS
+360 RSDVVSGP
-373 RSDAASE
+373 
-380 RGAAAPRSD
+380 GAAAPW
-389 ATSGGRATAS
+389 A
-399 RSDAASGR
+399 DAA
-407 GATASRSDAA
+407 AL
-417 TAERSVA
+417 ERPVA
-424 EAAGSGTMEGA
+424 EVDGSEAMKGA
-435 LQDRPRQ
+435 LEEPPRQ
-442 SHDAV
+442 SPDPP
-447 GAAADSGGAHNTPL
+447 GATVDSGGFHDTPL
-461 LEVSGLCVRFRIMGV
+461 LDVSGLCVRFRVMGV
-476 LRARIRGVRNPFV
+476 LRARLRRVRHPFV
-489 DAVLSASLT
+489 DAVLDASLT
-498 LMRGQTIGLVGES
+498 LARGETIGLVGES

-523 GLVKV
+523 GLVKA
-528 RSGRARF
+528 RSGHARF

-540 LGLAPAEFKPLR
+540 LGLSPAEFKPLR

-581 IHRREGCDIDDEAD
+581 IHGSEGRAIDAEAD
-595 RLCEMVRLPRNF
+595 RLCEMVRLPRSF

-665 LGYLII
+665 LAYLII

-680 ICDKLAIMY
+680 ICDRLAIMY

-731 IAGEVPSVTNRPT
+731 IAGEVPSVTSRPA
-744 GCEFHPRCKYATQ
+744 GCEFHPRCKYATT
-757 RCKAERPEERAL
+757 RCRAERPEETTLR
-769 ADGRIVTCHHPVI
+769 DRRIVTCHYPLI

>member
-1 MAPLLDI
+1 MTPLLDI
-8 RNLSVDFRTPRGRV
+8 RNLNVDFRTPRGRV

-29 FSVPRGQVVGIVG
+29 FSVPRGKVVGIVG

-68 SAEFDGTDVLRLS
+68 TAEFDGTDVLRLS
-81 ESRMMD
+81 EPRMMD
-87 VRGENI
+87 MRGENI

-108 SYGRQ
+108 SYRRQ

-119 RRRGMSMADKRARAI
+119 RRRGMRMSDKRARAI

-203 EFQATIIV
+203 ELQATIIV

-235 ETGGVHDI
+235 ETGDVHDI

-261 REATRSRHLPVI
+261 REAVKSRHLPVI

-284 AGCVFAPRCGLAMDV
+284 AGCVFVPRCAMATDV
-299 CRERQPASFTVS
+299 CSERQPASFEIS
-311 GDGHAARCHLL
+311 ADGHAARCHRL
-322 DGSLPALRPTAARS
+322 DGALRGTRPAAAWD
-336 DAEPGRSSVASVSE
+336 DAVPGRGAVASVSE
-350 GTAGRGATAS
+350 GTAGRSAAPF
-360 RSDAASGRGATAS
+360 RPDAASVRGVAPFRA
-373 RSDAASE
+373 DAAVPE
-380 RGAAAPRSD
+380 RSGAAVDGSQTM
-389 ATSGGRATAS
+389 TSTF
-399 RSDAASGR
+399 
-407 GATASRSDAA
+407 
-417 TAERSVA
+417 E
-424 EAAGSGTMEGA
+424 
-435 LQDRPRQ
+435 DRPHRPR
-442 SHDAV
+442 HFLDTF
-447 GAAADSGGAHNTPL
+447 GAAADSGGPHDTPL
-461 LEVSGLCVRFRIMGV
+461 LDVSGLCVRFRIMGA
-476 LRARIRGVRNPFV
+476 LRARLRRVRNPFV
-489 DAVLSASLT
+489 DAVLDASLA
-498 LMRGQTIGLVGES
+498 LARGETIGLVGES
-511 GSGKTTLGRAIV
+511 GSGKTPLGRAIV
-523 GLVKV
+523 GLVKA
-528 RSGRARF
+528 RSGHARF

-540 LGLAPAEFKPLR
+540 LGLSPAEFKPLR

-581 IHRREGCDIDDEAD
+581 IHGSEGRAIDDEAD

-665 LGYLII
+665 LAYLII

-680 ICDKLAIMY
+680 ICDRLAIMY

-731 IAGEVPSVTNRPT
+731 IAGEVPSVTNRPP
-744 GCEFHPRCKYATQ
+744 GCEFHPRCKYATT
-757 RCKAERPEERAL
+757 RCKAERPEETTLR
-769 ADGRIVTCHHPVI
+769 DGRVVTCHYPLNGRSQISSSSRSSVSP
-782 D
+782 